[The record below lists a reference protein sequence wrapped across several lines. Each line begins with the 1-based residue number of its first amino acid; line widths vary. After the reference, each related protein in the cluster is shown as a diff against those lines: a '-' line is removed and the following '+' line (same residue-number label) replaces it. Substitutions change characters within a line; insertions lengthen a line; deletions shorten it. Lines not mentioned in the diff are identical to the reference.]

1 MTEQQKEKILLSINE
16 KLDKQSKQ
24 FELISEKIENRDDL
38 LISITKE
45 VALLRNDVNQKFK
58 KEN

>member
-24 FELISEKIENRDDL
+24 IELISEKIENRDDL